1 MNNSIM
7 IIFLLIASSTYAA
20 PKNKGIPGHFIKCKV
35 VSFDQ
40 EKIKILC
47 GKKKRFIPR
56 SKVKSDLTEGS
67 IVTVLSKDLETE

>member
-1 MNNSIM
+1 MNNYIV
-7 IIFLLIASSTYAA
+7 IIFLLIASSAYAA
-20 PKNKGIPGHFIKCKV
+20 PKTKGIPGHFIKCKV

-40 EKIKILC
+40 EKMKLLC
-47 GKKKRFIPR
+47 GKKNRFIPR